1 MKISRSSNT
10 FGSALKRYPLQ
21 SGFTLIEL
29 LVVLV
34 IIGIMLTSVT
44 LSIRTD
50 NRGEQM
56 ETEMQRIQ
64 ALLKLAREEAV
75 MQNEDIALKVSED
88 RYSFDVLGD
97 KGWKP
102 ITDDRVFRE
111 RKVVDGT
118 ELALKVDNV
127 EIDFG
132 KQQEAA
138 GEDKIP
144 PPRIFILSSGEI
156 MPFELILRTLDQ
168 SLQYSLKAE
177 QDGTVKLIKPGAGL
191 S

>member
-1 MKISRSSNT
+1 MRC
-10 FGSALKRYPLQ
+10 RYQ
-21 SGFTLIEL
+21 SGFTLIEM

-34 IIGIMLTSVT
+34 IIGIIMASVT

-50 NRGEQM
+50 DRGELM

-75 MQNEDIALKVSED
+75 MQDEDIALRVSED
-88 RYSFDVLGD
+88 SYSFEVLGD
-97 KGWKP
+97 KGWQP
-102 ITDDRVFRE
+102 ISDDRIFRE

-118 ELALKVDNV
+118 ELALKVDNL
-127 EIDFG
+127 EINFG

-138 GEDKIP
+138 GDDKIP
-144 PPRIFILSSGEI
+144 PPRIYILSSGEI
-156 MPFELILRTLDQ
+156 MPFELILRTQDQ

-177 QDGTVKLIKPGAGL
+177 QDGTVKLITPEAGL
-191 S
+191 G

>member
-1 MKISRSSNT
+1 MKTSRSNSSL
-10 FGSALKRYPLQ
+10 GSALMRYHPQ
-21 SGFTLIEL
+21 SGFTLIEM

-34 IIGIMLTSVT
+34 IIGIIVTSVT
-44 LSIRTD
+44 LSIPTD
-50 NRGEQM
+50 DRAQLM

-75 MQNEDIALKVSED
+75 MQDEDLALKVSENS
-88 RYSFDVLGD
+88 YSFEILGE
-97 KGWKP
+97 KGWQP
-102 ITDDRVFRE
+102 ISDDRIFRE

-118 ELALKVDNV
+118 ELALKVDDL
-127 EIDFG
+127 EIKFG
-132 KQQEAA
+132 QQQEAA

-156 MPFELILRTLDQ
+156 MPFELILRTQDQ

-177 QDGTVKLIKPGAGL
+177 QDGKVKLITPDNGL

>member
-1 MKISRSSNT
+1 MKISPLNKPG
-10 FGSALKRYPLQ
+10 GSALTRYCKQ
-21 SGFTLIEL
+21 SGFTLIEMM
-29 LVVLV
+29 VVLV
-34 IIGIMLTSVT
+34 IIGIMVTSVV

-50 NRGEQM
+50 DLGEHM
-56 ETEMQRIQ
+56 EREMQRIQ

-75 MQNEDIALKVSED
+75 MQNEDIALKVTENA
-88 RYSFDVLGD
+88 YSFEILGD
-97 KGWKP
+97 KGWEP
-102 ITDDRVFRE
+102 ITGDQVFRQ

-118 ELALKVDNV
+118 ELALKVDDL
-127 EIDFG
+127 EIKFG
-132 KQQEAA
+132 QQQEAA

-156 MPFELILRTLDQ
+156 MPFELILRTVDQ

-177 QDGTVKLIKPGAGL
+177 QDGVVKLITPDEGV